1 MALARSVPNL
11 SAFSPP
17 SPELLIAPM
26 AFMAW
31 AMVSCASGLREPR
44 LMAPDTNR
52 RRMAFSLST
61 SSIGMARVGLKAK
74 SPRKVHKRRAWPS
87 MAREKRLNNP

>member
-1 MALARSVPNL
+1 MALARSVPKR

-26 AFMAW
+26 AFMAR

-44 LMAPDTNR
+44 LMAPETKR
-52 RRMAFSLST
+52 RRMAASPST

-74 SPRKVHKRRAWPS
+74 RPRRVHRRRAWPS
-87 MAREKRLNNP
+87 MARENRLNSP